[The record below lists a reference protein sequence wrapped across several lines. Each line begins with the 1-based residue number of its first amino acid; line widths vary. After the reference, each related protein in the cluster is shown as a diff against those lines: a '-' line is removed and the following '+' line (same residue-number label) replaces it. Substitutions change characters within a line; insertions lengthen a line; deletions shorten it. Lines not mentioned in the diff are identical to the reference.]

1 MAKHSLTVLAG
12 VLSVVPLLAA
22 LTMPGGMVF
31 VLIAPL
37 PLFLAGLG
45 QGINACWI
53 AGLVAVVLWALIG
66 GPAVAIGALI
76 SVVAPVCVLVR
87 QALRARTT
95 KEGTV
100 EWYPSG
106 LLIGWLTGLGI
117 IWLMAGVLMLAS
129 THGVS
134 GIEAALARE
143 LEPVLAQT
151 LPTMDPDQ
159 FAEFASIAAAWG
171 LGISAATW
179 MVLLLALNGVL
190 AQGMLTRFG
199 RAMRPAPAL
208 SEMDLPKWPVWLLV
222 VCLVIAIAASGWPAF
237 IARNATLVMLVPF
250 FFGGLAVVHSLCRRF
265 KAGALLLAV
274 FYAALLLWA
283 LVLPPALAV
292 LGLMDQ
298 WAGFRRRFLAHRPGQ
313 EEE

>member
-1 MAKHSLTVLAG
+1 MARHWLTALAG
-12 VLSVVPLLAA
+12 VLSVLPLLAA

-53 AGLVAVVLWALIG
+53 AGLVAVILWALIG
-66 GPAVAIGALI
+66 GPAVAIGALV

-87 QALRARTT
+87 QALRSRTT

-100 EWYPSG
+100 EWYPPG

-117 IWLMAGVLMLAS
+117 GWLMAGVLLLAS
-129 THGVS
+129 AHGVS
-134 GIEAALARE
+134 GIEGALALE

-151 LPTMDPDQ
+151 LPTMDPEQ
-159 FAEFASIAAAWG
+159 FSEFASIAAAWG

-190 AQGMLTRFG
+190 AQGILKRFG
-199 RAMRPAPAL
+199 RAMRPAPKL
-208 SEMDLPKWPVWLLV
+208 SGMELPRWPSWLLAV
-222 VCLVIAIAASGWPAF
+222 FLLIALAGSGWPAF

-250 FFGGLAVVHSLCRRF
+250 FFGGLAVVHSLCQRL
-265 KAGALLLAV
+265 KAGALLLAA

-292 LGLMDQ
+292 LGLIDQ
-298 WAGFRRRFLAHRPGQ
+298 WAGFRRRFLAHRPDQ